1 MNRPEEMKMKRL
13 LQSFY
18 RFARDERG
26 AILMETVIMLP
37 ILIWALMAMAAYWD
51 IYRTINRQ
59 QKAAYAVADVIARQR
74 TLTTAYVDAMDNVVN
89 YMLDDGQTVKLRLTS
104 VGWDDATSK
113 FIVKWSWSPDSKLT
127 KLTNTTLQPLTAKI
141 PAMTASSTIVLLE
154 TQLEYTPNIQVAFTD
169 NVGVEEQTLT
179 QFIVT
184 RPRFSD
190 KICLISG
197 GITYC

>member
-1 MNRPEEMKMKRL
+1 MNRL
-13 LQSFY
+13 LHSIH

-37 ILIWALMAMAAYWD
+37 VLVWALMAMAAYWD

-74 TLTTAYVDAMDNVVN
+74 TVTPAYVDAMDDIVS

-104 VGWDDATSK
+104 VGWNDTSK
-113 FIVKWSWSPDSKLT
+113 QFTVKWSRSPGSKLPA
-127 KLTNTTLQPLTAKI
+127 LTNTTIQALAPKI
-141 PAMTASSTIVLLE
+141 PAMTASSTIMLLE
-154 TQLEYTPNIQVAFTD
+154 TELAYVPNIQVALTESY
-169 NVGVEEQTLT
+169 GVTEQTLT

-184 RPRFSD
+184 RPRFGD
-190 KICLISG
+190 KVCLS
-197 GITYC
+197 TVTPC